1 MLPGIDGIM
10 GIAALQARRVH
21 FDFSR
26 RTFSGE

>member
-1 MLPGIDGIM
+1 MIPGIDGIV

-26 RTFSGE
+26 KTLSWE